1 MKLVWFLFRSNTK
14 ITMGIMFLGLVS
26 GAASASLV
34 AILNSALYGSSR
46 HWPAWA
52 LPAAFLTIVL
62 VKVSTSLAATLVL
75 GHNLQEIML
84 NLCSSLCR
92 KIAGTPL
99 RRLEEIGPARIMTS
113 LTDDVALLSNAV
125 QALPTVVAN
134 LAILISCTL
143 YLAWISPMAAIALV
157 LLVSLVGVIYRLLMV
172 QAMAAIQRAREGRD
186 VLFRHFRAL
195 VEGIKELKLHRERQK
210 EFFEDDVD
218 RAADL
223 LRRENVIAM
232 NRYAIADGWSQFTFY
247 ALLGLIAFGFP
258 AVRSLPLKTLTAYI
272 FIALYMMSPIW
283 GVIGTIPSFSR
294 GQASLEKLEGLGFS
308 LADIHAAP
316 ADTARGVEELGGL
329 ARSGEPPLIE
339 FRDVAFRY
347 GPSDDRESFS
357 VGPINLTL
365 QPNELVFIIGGNG
378 SGKSTLAKLL
388 TGLYTP
394 ESGAIWVDGQPI
406 KAAEMD
412 SYRQLF
418 STVYSDF
425 YIFDRL
431 LGLSQSKEVVARAHE
446 YLAALDL
453 KHKVELE
460 GRTFSTT
467 ALSQGQRRRLALLC
481 AYMEDRPVYVLD
493 EWAADQDPEFRRIF
507 YTKLLPELRRSG
519 KTVVVITHDDRY
531 FHLGDCVV
539 KLDYGRIID
548 VTRRDVPA
556 ESLRA

>member
-1 MKLVWFLFRSNTK
+1 MKLVWFLFRTNTK
-14 ITMGIMFLGLVS
+14 ITLAIMFLGLIS

-52 LPAAFLTIVL
+52 LPAAFVAIIV
-62 VKVSTSLAATLVL
+62 VKVSTSLASTLAL

-92 KIAGTPL
+92 KIASTPL
-99 RRLEEIGPARIMTS
+99 RALEEIGAARIMTC
-113 LTDDVALLSNAV
+113 LTDDVALLSSAV

-134 LAILISCTL
+134 LAILVSCTL
-143 YLAWISPMAAIALV
+143 YLAWISPTAAVALV
-157 LLVSLVGVIYRLLMV
+157 LLVCLVGVIYRLLMV

-210 EFFEDDVD
+210 EFFEEDVD
-218 RAADL
+218 TAADL

-258 AVRSLPLKTLTAYI
+258 AVRTLPLKTLTAYI

-283 GVIGTIPSFSR
+283 GVIGTVPAFSR
-294 GQASLEKLEGLGFS
+294 GQASLEKLEELGFS
-308 LADIHAAP
+308 LSDIHAGP
-316 ADTARGVEELGGL
+316 DVL
-329 ARSGEPPLIE
+329 ANAATNPRVLATSSAPPLIE
-339 FRDVAFRY
+339 FRDVMFRY
-347 GPSDDRESFS
+347 AARDDRAGFS

-388 TGLYTP
+388 TGLYMP
-394 ESGAIWVDGQPI
+394 ESGAIYIDGDPI
-406 KAAEMD
+406 AAADMD
-412 SYRQLF
+412 AYRQLF

-431 LGLSQSKEVVARAHE
+431 LGLSQSDAVIARAHE

-453 KHKVELE
+453 THKVELK

-507 YTKLLPELRRSG
+507 YTKLLPELRRNG

-531 FHLGDCVV
+531 FNLGDCVV
-539 KLDYGRIID
+539 KLDYGRIVD
-548 VTRRDVPA
+548 VSRRTVPA
-556 ESLRA
+556 ESIRA